1 MSDFTSQ
8 FTTYEFTPEQE
19 RLLEIQDH
27 MRRTINDIA
36 LLFAQTWHGFSL
48 LRRHLDSERQ
58 SLIAQLSEMFSA
70 EEAERH
76 YNVVSQLLVPYHAA
90 EDHSLAAA
98 HGTLQSFHADT
109 LPDSSHLLTLTSSLL
124 IALNAYW
131 EHTWRPDISATIGR
145 PNKQDWILVDF
156 WGEVCK
162 IRDCILHNKA
172 RANADYEKRAKI
184 LKWFKDGDSIE
195 ITSAMFTT
203 FIFQASVYCESF
215 VVDLYDNR
223 PNP

>member
-1 MSDFTSQ
+1 MSNFASQ
-8 FTTYEFTPEQE
+8 FTNYEFTPEQE
-19 RLLEIQDH
+19 RLLEIQAH
-27 MRRTINDIA
+27 MRRTINDSA

-58 SLIAQLSEMFSA
+58 SLIAQLSAMSSA

-76 YNVVSQLLVPYHAA
+76 YKVVSQLLVPYHAA
-90 EDHSLAAA
+90 TEDSLASA

-109 LPDSSHLLTLTSSLL
+109 SPDSPHLRTLTSSLL
-124 IALNAYW
+124 IALHAYW
-131 EHTWRPDISATIGR
+131 EHTWRPDISVAIGR
-145 PNKQDWILVDF
+145 PNKEDWVLSDF

-172 RANADYEKRAKI
+172 RANADYERRAKI
-184 LKWFKDGDSIE
+184 LKWFKNGDNIE

-203 FIFQASVYCESF
+203 FIFHASAYCESF
-215 VVDLYDNR
+215 VVDRRDNR
-223 PNP
+223 PNT

>member
-1 MSDFTSQ
+1 MSDFVSQ
-8 FTTYEFTPEQE
+8 FSKYEFTPERV

-27 MRRTINDIA
+27 MRRTINDVA

-48 LRRHLDSERQ
+48 LRSHLESERQ
-58 SLIAQLSEMFSA
+58 SLLAQLKEMFPA
-70 EEAERH
+70 DEAERH

-90 EDHSLAAA
+90 EDLTLAPV

-109 LPDSSHLLTLTSSLL
+109 TADSPHLRTLTSSLL

-131 EHTWRPDISATIGR
+131 EHSWRPDISAAIGS
-145 PNKQDWILVDF
+145 PNRKDWIQSDF

-172 RANADYEKRAKI
+172 RANTDYQRRAKI

-195 ITSAMFTT
+195 ITSAMFTI
-203 FIFQASVYCESF
+203 FISQARAYCETF
-215 VVDLYDNR
+215 VVEFYDNR
-223 PNP
+223 PNA

>member
-8 FTTYEFTPEQE
+8 FTKYEFTPEQE

-27 MRRTINDIA
+27 MRRTINDVA

-48 LRRHLDSERQ
+48 LRSHLDSERQ
-58 SLIAQLSEMFSA
+58 SLTAQLTAMFSA

-76 YNVVSQLLVPYHAA
+76 YNVVSQLLVPFRAA
-90 EDHSLAAA
+90 DDHGLAPA
-98 HGTLQSFHADT
+98 HGTLQSFHSDT
-109 LPDSSHLLTLTSSLL
+109 APDSPHLQTLTSSLL

-131 EHTWRPDISATIGR
+131 EHTWRPDISAAIGR
-145 PNKQDWILVDF
+145 PDRHDWISSDF

-172 RANADYEKRAKI
+172 RANAQYSKRAKI
-184 LKWFKDGDSIE
+184 LKWFNDGDAIE
-195 ITSAMFTT
+195 ITSEMFTA
-203 FIFQASVYCESF
+203 FISRARTYCDCF
-215 VVDLYDNR
+215 VVDPAN
-223 PNP
+223 PNS